1 MSFAPMSKVISVGL
15 NAATSGNSS
24 WMRSSVVYPFT
35 AGLERTTVR
44 PCSVQIRA
52 SIAGNDR
59 SVVVPVP
66 MVNESPSARNLSGML
81 NCSSVRELSRKDP
94 LGLTNL
100 DLIIIGGGP
109 AGLTAGLYAARA
121 NMKAILLDSKDVGG
135 EILNTE
141 LIQDYPGFES
151 VTGSELA
158 RKMADHALKFGL
170 RIETYKPVKQIR
182 SDGDRKIVELED
194 GTELSAYAVIVT
206 VGGEPTQLGIVGEKE
221 YHGRGVSYCAV
232 CDGAFFKGA
241 DLAVIG
247 GGDSA
252 FQEGLFLTRFANKLY
267 VVHRRNDFRAQA
279 ILQDRLLKMDKV
291 EPITPAEVKE
301 ISGNGDVKWI
311 DHDKNG
317 YLITDQYMRTS
328 IPGVYAAGDT
338 RAQLAKQITT
348 AVGDATTAV
357 LHAERYIE
365 ELKDIE
371 RVFPSEPKEV
381 AAETASKAELL
392 VFAPGEVVLREGE
405 PADRF
410 YMVIKGEAEA
420 TQTGPDGAQ
429 VTIARFGPGDYFGEI
444 RLLNDAPRIA
454 TVRAKSA
461 LEVMA
466 LDRAAFSRLLESSQA
481 TKAEV
486 RRVAEGRVR
495 LDRR

>member
-1 MSFAPMSKVISVGL
+1 
-15 NAATSGNSS
+15 
-24 WMRSSVVYPFT
+24 
-35 AGLERTTVR
+35 
-44 PCSVQIRA
+44 
-52 SIAGNDR
+52 
-59 SVVVPVP
+59 
-66 MVNESPSARNLSGML
+66 ML
-81 NCSSVRELSRKDP
+81 KCSSLGELSRKDP
-94 LGLTNL
+94 VTDF

-121 NMKAILLDSKDVGG
+121 NMRAILLDSKDVGG

-141 LIQDYPGFES
+141 LIEDYPGFES

-158 RKMADHALKFGL
+158 QKMAEHALKFGL
-170 RIETYKPVKQIR
+170 KIETYKPVKEIR
-182 SDGDRKIVELED
+182 SEGDQKIVKLED

-206 VGGEPTQLGIVGEKE
+206 VGGEPTKLGVVGEKE

-301 ISGNGDVKWI
+301 IGGNGDVKWIDIERDGKRERVKVEGVFVFIGFKPVGRHLFKEHI

-371 RVFPSEPKEV
+371 RVFPGEPKDV

-392 VFAPGEVVLREGE
+392 VFAPDEVILREGE

-410 YMVIKGEAEA
+410 YMVIKGEAQA
-420 TQTGPDGAQ
+420 TQTGSDGAQ
-429 VTIARFGPGDYFGEI
+429 VPIARFGPGDYFGEVG
-444 RLLNDAPRIA
+444 LLNDAPRIA
-454 TVRAKSA
+454 TVRAKTA

-466 LDRAAFSRLLESSQA
+466 LDRAAFSRLMESSQA

-486 RRVAEGRVR
+486 SRVAEGLER

>member
-1 MSFAPMSKVISVGL
+1 MTPEQTDF
-15 NAATSGNSS
+15 
-24 WMRSSVVYPFT
+24 
-35 AGLERTTVR
+35 
-44 PCSVQIRA
+44 
-52 SIAGNDR
+52 
-59 SVVVPVP
+59 
-66 MVNESPSARNLSGML
+66 
-81 NCSSVRELSRKDP
+81 
-94 LGLTNL
+94 

-121 NMKAILLDSKDVGG
+121 NMKTVLLDSKDVGG

-141 LIQDYPGFES
+141 LIEDYPGFES
-151 VTGSELA
+151 VTGADLA

-170 RIETYKPVKQIR
+170 KIETYKPVKQIR
-182 SDGDRKIVELED
+182 SDGDRKIVQLED
-194 GTELSAYAVIVT
+194 GAELSAYAVIVT
-206 VGGEPTQLGIVGEKE
+206 VGGEPTKLGIVGEEE

-241 DLAVIG
+241 DLAVVG

-252 FQEGLFLTRFANKLY
+252 FQEGLFLTRFAKKLY
-267 VVHRRNDFRAQA
+267 VVHRRNEFRAQA
-279 ILQDRLLKMDKV
+279 ILRDRLLKMDKV

-301 ISGNGDVKWI
+301 IGGNGDVKWMEI
-311 DHDKNG
+311 ERDGKRERVNVEGVFVFIGFKPVGRYLFKEHIEHDKNG

-371 RVFPSEPKEV
+371 RAFPAEPKEV

-392 VFAPGEVVLREGE
+392 MFAPGDIVLKEGD

-410 YMVIKGEAEA
+410 YMIVKGEAEVTHRA
-420 TQTGPDGAQ
+420 ADGAQ
-429 VTIARFGPGDYFGEI
+429 AVINRFGPGDYFGEI
-444 RLLNDAPRIA
+444 GLLNDAPRKA
-454 TVRAKSA
+454 TVRARSP

-466 LDRAAFSRLLESSQA
+466 LDRDTFARLMKSSQA
-481 TKAEV
+481 TEDEV
-486 RRVAEGRVR
+486 RRVAAERSR
-495 LDRR
+495 ATTPR

>member
-1 MSFAPMSKVISVGL
+1 VTDF
-15 NAATSGNSS
+15 
-24 WMRSSVVYPFT
+24 
-35 AGLERTTVR
+35 
-44 PCSVQIRA
+44 
-52 SIAGNDR
+52 
-59 SVVVPVP
+59 
-66 MVNESPSARNLSGML
+66 
-81 NCSSVRELSRKDP
+81 
-94 LGLTNL
+94 

-121 NMKAILLDSKDVGG
+121 NMKTILLDSKDVGG

-141 LIQDYPGFES
+141 LIEDYPGFES
-151 VTGSELA
+151 VTGAQLA
-158 RKMADHALKFGL
+158 QKMAEHALKFGL
-170 RIETYKPVKQIR
+170 KIETYKPVKEIR
-182 SDGDRKIVELED
+182 TEGDSKIVRLED

-206 VGGEPTQLGIVGEKE
+206 VGGEPTKLGVTGEKE

-267 VVHRRNDFRAQA
+267 VVHRRNEFRAQA
-279 ILQDRLLKMDKV
+279 ILRDRLLKMEKV
-291 EPITPAEVKE
+291 EPITPAEVRE
-301 ISGNGDVKWI
+301 IGGNGDVKWIDIERDGKRERVNVEGVFVFIGFKPVGRYLFKEHI

-371 RVFPSEPKEV
+371 RAFPQEPKEV

-392 VFAPGEVVLREGE
+392 VFAPGDVVLREGE
-405 PADRF
+405 PADKF
-410 YMVIKGEAEA
+410 FMVVRGEAEA
-420 TQTGPDGAQ
+420 TQRDHDGAQ
-429 VTIARFGPGDYFGEI
+429 RPISRFGPGDYFGEI
-444 RLLNDAPRIA
+444 GLLNDAPRIA
-454 TVRAKSA
+454 TVRAKTP

-466 LDRAAFSRLLESSQA
+466 LDRDAFARLMKSSQA
-481 TKAEV
+481 TEAEV
-486 RRVAEGRVR
+486 RRVAEERAR
-495 LDRR
+495 TKRSR